1 MTQIL
6 MLLVLSVHATCFPSF
21 MQVLSGVDLVII
33 AFAQTELVKVV
44 VLEDMY
50 GGLRNK
56 LNVIFVRIT
65 CPGSGDDL
73 SELH

>member
-1 MTQIL
+1 
-6 MLLVLSVHATCFPSF
+6 

-33 AFAQTELVKVV
+33 ALAQTELVKVV